1 MKSLTYITMVLG
13 VSALMGCHNHDSDS
27 HNCEGETHVYDG
39 EQHNDECENH
49 RHEVENHRY
58 DGDTRAHDH
67 EGEARENTDEIVF
80 EQAKAAAAGVVS
92 DTVTPA
98 PFSTVIHTSGKVLP
112 ALGDEATVA
121 ATVAGVIKLSRS
133 MAEGE
138 KIGRG
143 AAVATVS
150 TRNLAEGDVGS
161 RARIAYEQAKA
172 EYDRA
177 SSLVDDRIISQS
189 DYRAAQAEYERA
201 KLAYEA
207 VGRSGGSGVAVVSP
221 AAGYVKQ
228 LMVKDGDYVE
238 VGQPVMTVT
247 QNRRLF
253 LRAEVAERDYEALRQ
268 VSSAR
273 FRTAYS
279 AQHTYDLADMG
290 GRLVS
295 YGRSGGASS
304 AFIPVTFEFDNTGSV
319 LPDSYA
325 DIYLIGAPRRDVI
338 SVPETALI
346 EEQGIYFV
354 YVHPDENCY
363 QKREV
368 KIGASDGKRVEILA
382 GLAPGEVV
390 VTQGAVRVKLAGA
403 GNSIPGHTHNH

>member
-1 MKSLTYITMVLG
+1 MALSIGVL
-13 VSALMGCHNHDSDS
+13 VGC
-27 HNCEGETHVYDG
+27 
-39 EQHNDECENH
+39 
-49 RHEVENHRY
+49 
-58 DGDTRAHDH
+58 HDH
-67 EGEARENTDEIVF
+67 ESESHDHESESHNHEAEGVTEAEAHESSDEIVF
-80 EQAKAAAAGVVS
+80 EPAKAAAAGVVT
-92 DTVTPA
+92 DTVAPG
-98 PFSTVIHTSGKVLP
+98 PFSSVIHTSGKVLP
-112 ALGDEATVA
+112 ASGDETTVA
-121 ATVAGVIKLSRS
+121 ATVAGVVKLARS

-138 KIGRG
+138 QISRG
-143 AAVATVS
+143 SAVATVS

-177 SSLVDDRIISQS
+177 SSLIDDKIISQT
-189 DYRAAQAEYERA
+189 DYRAAKADYERA
-201 KLAYEA
+201 RLAYEA
-207 VGRSGGSGVAVVSP
+207 VGRSGGSGVTIVSP
-221 AAGYVKQ
+221 AAGFVKQ

-238 VGQPVMTVT
+238 VGQPVMVVT

-279 AQHTYDLADMG
+279 ADRTYDLADMG

-295 YGRSGGASS
+295 YGRSGGSSS
-304 AFIPVTFEFDNTGSV
+304 AFIPVTFEFDNTGNV

-325 DIYLIGAPRRDVI
+325 DIYLVGAPRQEVI
-338 SVPETALI
+338 SVPETALV
-346 EEQGIYFV
+346 EEQGVYFV
-354 YVHPDENCY
+354 YVHPDKDCY

-368 KIGASDGKRVEILA
+368 KVGASDGERVEILS
-382 GLAPGEVV
+382 GLAPGDVV

-403 GNSIPGHTHNH
+403 GKSIPGHTHNH

>member
-1 MKSLTYITMVLG
+1 MALSVGVL
-13 VSALMGCHNHDSDS
+13 AGC
-27 HNCEGETHVYDG
+27 
-39 EQHNDECENH
+39 
-49 RHEVENHRY
+49 
-58 DGDTRAHDH
+58 HDH
-67 EGEARENTDEIVF
+67 ESESHDHEAEGAKEAEAHESSDEIVF
-80 EQAKAAAAGVVS
+80 EPAKAAAAGVVT
-92 DTVTPA
+92 DTVAPG
-98 PFSTVIHTSGKVLP
+98 PFSSVIHTSGKVLP
-112 ALGDEATVA
+112 ASGDETTVS
-121 ATVAGVIKLSRS
+121 ATVAGVVKLARS

-138 KIGRG
+138 QIGRG
-143 AAVATVS
+143 SAVATVS
-150 TRNLAEGDVGS
+150 TRNLAEGDVSS

-177 SSLVDDRIISQS
+177 SSLIDDKIISQS
-189 DYRAAQAEYERA
+189 DYRAAKAEYERA

-207 VGRSGGSGVAVVSP
+207 VGRSGGSGVAIVSP
-221 AAGYVKQ
+221 AGGFIKQ

-238 VGQPVMTVT
+238 VGQPVMVVT

-279 AQHTYDLADMG
+279 SDRTYDLADMG

-295 YGRSGGASS
+295 YGRSGGSSS

-325 DIYLIGAPRRDVI
+325 DIYLVGAPRQEVI
-338 SVPETALI
+338 SVPETALV
-346 EEQGIYFV
+346 EEQGVYFV
-354 YVHPDENCY
+354 YVHPDEDCY
-363 QKREV
+363 QKCEV
-368 KIGASDGKRVEILA
+368 KVGASDGERVEILS
-382 GLAPGEVV
+382 GLAPGDVV

-403 GNSIPGHTHNH
+403 GKSIPGHTHNH

>member
-1 MKSLTYITMVLG
+1 MALSVGVL
-13 VSALMGCHNHDSDS
+13 AGC
-27 HNCEGETHVYDG
+27 
-39 EQHNDECENH
+39 
-49 RHEVENHRY
+49 
-58 DGDTRAHDH
+58 HDH
-67 EGEARENTDEIVF
+67 ESESHDHEAEGATETETHESSDEIVF
-80 EQAKAAAAGVVS
+80 EPAKAAAAGVVT
-92 DTVTPA
+92 DTVAPG
-98 PFSTVIHTSGKVLP
+98 PFSSVIHTSGKVLP
-112 ALGDEATVA
+112 ASGDETTVS
-121 ATVAGVIKLSRS
+121 ATVAGVVKLARS

-138 KIGRG
+138 QIGRG
-143 AAVATVS
+143 SAVATVS
-150 TRNLAEGDVGS
+150 TRNLAEGDVSS

-177 SSLVDDRIISQS
+177 SSLIGDKIISQS
-189 DYRAAQAEYERA
+189 DYRAAKAEYERA

-207 VGRSGGSGVAVVSP
+207 VGRSGGSGVAIVSP
-221 AAGYVKQ
+221 AGGFIKQ

-238 VGQPVMTVT
+238 VGQPVMVVT

-279 AQHTYDLADMG
+279 ADRTYDLADMG

-295 YGRSGGASS
+295 YGRSGGSSS

-325 DIYLIGAPRRDVI
+325 DIYLVGAPRQEVI
-338 SVPETALI
+338 SVPETALV
-346 EEQGIYFV
+346 EEQGVYFV
-354 YVHPDENCY
+354 YVHPDEDCY

-368 KIGASDGKRVEILA
+368 KVGASDGERVEILS

-403 GNSIPGHTHNH
+403 GKSIPGHTHNH

>member
-1 MKSLTYITMVLG
+1 MALSIG
-13 VSALMGCHNHDSDS
+13 VFVGC
-27 HNCEGETHVYDG
+27 
-39 EQHNDECENH
+39 
-49 RHEVENHRY
+49 
-58 DGDTRAHDH
+58 HDH
-67 EGEARENTDEIVF
+67 ESESHDHESESHNHEAEGVTEAEAHESSDEIVF
-80 EQAKAAAAGVVS
+80 EPAKAAAAGVVT
-92 DTVTPA
+92 DTVAPG
-98 PFSTVIHTSGKVLP
+98 PFSSVIHTSGKVLP
-112 ALGDEATVA
+112 ASGDETTVA
-121 ATVAGVIKLSRS
+121 ATVAGVVKLARS

-138 KIGRG
+138 QISRG
-143 AAVATVS
+143 SAVATVS

-177 SSLVDDRIISQS
+177 SSLIDDKIISQT
-189 DYRAAQAEYERA
+189 DYRAAKADYERA
-201 KLAYEA
+201 RLAYEA
-207 VGRSGGSGVAVVSP
+207 VGRSGGSGVTIVSP
-221 AAGYVKQ
+221 AAGFVKQ

-238 VGQPVMTVT
+238 VGQPVMVVT

-279 AQHTYDLADMG
+279 ADRTYDLADMG

-295 YGRSGGASS
+295 YGRSGGSSS
-304 AFIPVTFEFDNTGSV
+304 AFIPVTFEFDNTGNV

-325 DIYLIGAPRRDVI
+325 DIYLVGAPRQEVI
-338 SVPETALI
+338 SVPETALV
-346 EEQGIYFV
+346 EEQGVYFV
-354 YVHPDENCY
+354 YVHPDEDCY

-368 KIGASDGKRVEILA
+368 KVGASDGERVEILS
-382 GLAPGEVV
+382 GLAPGDVV

-403 GNSIPGHTHNH
+403 GKSIPGHTHNH

>member
-1 MKSLTYITMVLG
+1 MALSVGVL
-13 VSALMGCHNHDSDS
+13 AGC
-27 HNCEGETHVYDG
+27 
-39 EQHNDECENH
+39 
-49 RHEVENHRY
+49 
-58 DGDTRAHDH
+58 HDH
-67 EGEARENTDEIVF
+67 ESESHDHEAEGATETETHESSDEIVF
-80 EQAKAAAAGVVS
+80 EPAKAAAAGVVT
-92 DTVTPA
+92 DTVAPG
-98 PFSTVIHTSGKVLP
+98 PFSSVIHTSGKVLP
-112 ALGDEATVA
+112 ASGDETTVS
-121 ATVAGVIKLSRS
+121 ATVAGVVKLARS

-138 KIGRG
+138 QIGRG
-143 AAVATVS
+143 SAVATVS
-150 TRNLAEGDVGS
+150 TRNLAEGDVSS

-177 SSLVDDRIISQS
+177 SSLIGDKIISQS
-189 DYRAAQAEYERA
+189 DYRAAKAEYERS

-207 VGRSGGSGVAVVSP
+207 VGRSGGSGVAIVSP
-221 AAGYVKQ
+221 AGGFIKQ

-238 VGQPVMTVT
+238 VGQPVMVVT

-279 AQHTYDLADMG
+279 ADRTYDLADMG

-295 YGRSGGASS
+295 YGRSGGSSS

-325 DIYLIGAPRRDVI
+325 DIYLVGAPRQEVI
-338 SVPETALI
+338 SVPETALV
-346 EEQGIYFV
+346 EEQGVYFV
-354 YVHPDENCY
+354 YVHPDEDCY

-368 KIGASDGKRVEILA
+368 KVGASDGERVEILS
-382 GLAPGEVV
+382 GLVPGDVV

-403 GNSIPGHTHNH
+403 GKSIPGHTHNH

>member
-1 MKSLTYITMVLG
+1 MALSVGVL
-13 VSALMGCHNHDSDS
+13 AGC
-27 HNCEGETHVYDG
+27 
-39 EQHNDECENH
+39 
-49 RHEVENHRY
+49 
-58 DGDTRAHDH
+58 HDH
-67 EGEARENTDEIVF
+67 ESESHDHEAEGATETEAHESSDEIVF
-80 EQAKAAAAGVVS
+80 EPAKAAAAGVVT
-92 DTVTPA
+92 DTVAPG
-98 PFSTVIHTSGKVLP
+98 PFSSVIHTSGKVLP
-112 ALGDEATVA
+112 ASGDETTVS
-121 ATVAGVIKLSRS
+121 ATVAGVVKLARS

-138 KIGRG
+138 QIGRG
-143 AAVATVS
+143 SAVATVS
-150 TRNLAEGDVGS
+150 TRNLAEGDVSS

-177 SSLVDDRIISQS
+177 SSLIGDKIISQS
-189 DYRAAQAEYERA
+189 DYRAAKAEYERA

-207 VGRSGGSGVAVVSP
+207 VGRSGGSGVAIVSP
-221 AAGYVKQ
+221 AGGFIKQ

-238 VGQPVMTVT
+238 VGQPVMVVT

-279 AQHTYDLADMG
+279 ADRTYDLADMG

-295 YGRSGGASS
+295 YGRSGGSSS

-325 DIYLIGAPRRDVI
+325 DIYLVGAPRQEVI
-338 SVPETALI
+338 SVPETALV
-346 EEQGIYFV
+346 EEQGVYFV
-354 YVHPDENCY
+354 YVHPDEDCY

-368 KIGASDGKRVEILA
+368 KVGASDGERVEILS

-403 GNSIPGHTHNH
+403 GKSIPGHTHNH

>member
-1 MKSLTYITMVLG
+1 MALSVGVL
-13 VSALMGCHNHDSDS
+13 AGC
-27 HNCEGETHVYDG
+27 
-39 EQHNDECENH
+39 
-49 RHEVENHRY
+49 
-58 DGDTRAHDH
+58 HDH
-67 EGEARENTDEIVF
+67 ESESHDHEAEGATETEAHESSDEIVF
-80 EQAKAAAAGVVS
+80 EPAKAAAAGVVT
-92 DTVTPA
+92 DTVAPG
-98 PFSTVIHTSGKVLP
+98 PFSSVIHTSGKVLP
-112 ALGDEATVA
+112 ASGDETTVA
-121 ATVAGVIKLSRS
+121 ATVAGVVKLARS

-138 KIGRG
+138 QIGRG
-143 AAVATVS
+143 SAVATVS
-150 TRNLAEGDVGS
+150 TRNLVEGDVSS

-177 SSLVDDRIISQS
+177 SSLIGDKIISQS
-189 DYRAAQAEYERA
+189 DYRAAKAEYERS

-207 VGRSGGSGVAVVSP
+207 VGRGGGSGVAIVSP
-221 AAGYVKQ
+221 AGGFIKQ

-238 VGQPVMTVT
+238 VGQPVMVVT

-279 AQHTYDLADMG
+279 ADRTYDLADMG

-325 DIYLIGAPRRDVI
+325 DIYLVGAPRQEVI
-338 SVPETALI
+338 SVPETALV
-346 EEQGIYFV
+346 EEQGVYFV
-354 YVHPDENCY
+354 YVHPDEDCY

-368 KIGASDGKRVEILA
+368 KVGASDGERVEILS

-403 GNSIPGHTHNH
+403 GKSIPGHTHNH

>member
-1 MKSLTYITMVLG
+1 MALSVGVL
-13 VSALMGCHNHDSDS
+13 AGC
-27 HNCEGETHVYDG
+27 
-39 EQHNDECENH
+39 
-49 RHEVENHRY
+49 
-58 DGDTRAHDH
+58 HDH
-67 EGEARENTDEIVF
+67 ESESHDHEAEGATETEAHESSDEIVF
-80 EQAKAAAAGVVS
+80 EPAKAAAAGVVT
-92 DTVTPA
+92 DTVAPG
-98 PFSTVIHTSGKVLP
+98 PFSSVIHTSGKVLP
-112 ALGDEATVA
+112 ASGDETTVA
-121 ATVAGVIKLSRS
+121 ATVAGVVKLARS

-138 KIGRG
+138 QIGRG
-143 AAVATVS
+143 SAVATVS
-150 TRNLAEGDVGS
+150 TRNLAEGDVSS

-177 SSLVDDRIISQS
+177 SSLIGDKIISQS
-189 DYRAAQAEYERA
+189 DYRAAKAEYERA

-207 VGRSGGSGVAVVSP
+207 VGRSGGSGVAIVSH
-221 AAGYVKQ
+221 AGGFIKQ

-238 VGQPVMTVT
+238 VGQPVMVVT

-279 AQHTYDLADMG
+279 SDRTYDLADMG

-295 YGRSGGASS
+295 YGRSGGSSS

-325 DIYLIGAPRRDVI
+325 DIYLVGAPRQEVI
-338 SVPETALI
+338 SVPETALV
-346 EEQGIYFV
+346 EEQGVYFV
-354 YVHPDENCY
+354 YVHPDEDCY

-368 KIGASDGKRVEILA
+368 KVGASDGERVEILS
-382 GLAPGEVV
+382 GLVPGDVV

-403 GNSIPGHTHNH
+403 GKSIPGHTHNH

>member
-1 MKSLTYITMVLG
+1 MALSIGVL
-13 VSALMGCHNHDSDS
+13 VGC
-27 HNCEGETHVYDG
+27 
-39 EQHNDECENH
+39 
-49 RHEVENHRY
+49 
-58 DGDTRAHDH
+58 HDH
-67 EGEARENTDEIVF
+67 ESESHDHESESHDHEAEGVTEAEAHESSDEIVF
-80 EQAKAAAAGVVS
+80 EPAKAAAAGVVT
-92 DTVTPA
+92 DTVAPG
-98 PFSTVIHTSGKVLP
+98 PFSSVIHTSGKVLP
-112 ALGDEATVA
+112 ASGDETTVA
-121 ATVAGVIKLSRS
+121 ATVAGVVKLARS

-138 KIGRG
+138 QISRG
-143 AAVATVS
+143 SAVATVS

-177 SSLVDDRIISQS
+177 SSLIDDKIISQT
-189 DYRAAQAEYERA
+189 DYRAAKADYERA
-201 KLAYEA
+201 RLAYEA
-207 VGRSGGSGVAVVSP
+207 VGRSGGSGVTIVSP
-221 AAGYVKQ
+221 AAGFVKQ

-238 VGQPVMTVT
+238 VGQPVMVVT

-279 AQHTYDLADMG
+279 ADRTYDLADMG

-295 YGRSGGASS
+295 YGRSGGSSS
-304 AFIPVTFEFDNTGSV
+304 AFIPVTFEFDNTGNV

-325 DIYLIGAPRRDVI
+325 DIYLVGAPRQEVI
-338 SVPETALI
+338 SVPETALV
-346 EEQGIYFV
+346 EEQGVYFV
-354 YVHPDENCY
+354 YVHPDEDCY

-368 KIGASDGKRVEILA
+368 KVGASDGERVEILS
-382 GLAPGEVV
+382 GLAPGDVV

-403 GNSIPGHTHNH
+403 GKSIPGNTHHH

>member
-1 MKSLTYITMVLG
+1 MALSIGVL
-13 VSALMGCHNHDSDS
+13 VGC
-27 HNCEGETHVYDG
+27 
-39 EQHNDECENH
+39 
-49 RHEVENHRY
+49 
-58 DGDTRAHDH
+58 HDH
-67 EGEARENTDEIVF
+67 ESESHDHESESHNHESESHDHEAEGVTEAEAHESSDEIVF
-80 EQAKAAAAGVVS
+80 EPAKAAAAGVVT
-92 DTVTPA
+92 DTVAPG
-98 PFSTVIHTSGKVLP
+98 PFSSVIHTSGKVLP
-112 ALGDEATVA
+112 ASGDETTVA
-121 ATVAGVIKLSRS
+121 ATVAGVVKLARS

-138 KIGRG
+138 QISRG
-143 AAVATVS
+143 SAVATVS

-177 SSLVDDRIISQS
+177 SSLIDDKIISQA
-189 DYRAAQAEYERA
+189 DYRAAKADYERA
-201 KLAYEA
+201 RLAYEA
-207 VGRSGGSGVAVVSP
+207 VGRSGGSGVTIVSP
-221 AAGYVKQ
+221 AAGFVKQ

-238 VGQPVMTVT
+238 VGQPVMVVT

-279 AQHTYDLADMG
+279 ADRTYDLADMG

-295 YGRSGGASS
+295 YGRSGGSSS
-304 AFIPVTFEFDNTGSV
+304 AFIPVTFEFDNTGNV

-325 DIYLIGAPRRDVI
+325 DIYLVGAPRQEVI
-338 SVPETALI
+338 SVPETALV
-346 EEQGIYFV
+346 EEQGVYFV
-354 YVHPDENCY
+354 YVHPDEDCY

-368 KIGASDGKRVEILA
+368 KVGASDGERVEILS
-382 GLAPGEVV
+382 GLAPGDVV

-403 GNSIPGHTHNH
+403 GKSIPGHTHNH

>member
-1 MKSLTYITMVLG
+1 MALTVGVL
-13 VSALMGCHNHDSDS
+13 SGC
-27 HNCEGETHVYDG
+27 
-39 EQHNDECENH
+39 
-49 RHEVENHRY
+49 
-58 DGDTRAHDH
+58 HDH
-67 EGEARENTDEIVF
+67 ESESHDHEAEGAAEAEAHESSDEIVF
-80 EQAKAAAAGVVS
+80 EPAKAAAAGVVT
-92 DTVTPA
+92 DTVAPG
-98 PFSTVIHTSGKVLP
+98 PFSSVIHTSGKVLP
-112 ALGDEATVA
+112 ASGDETTVS
-121 ATVAGVIKLSRS
+121 ATVAGVVKLARS

-138 KIGRG
+138 QIGRG
-143 AAVATVS
+143 SAVATVS
-150 TRNLAEGDVGS
+150 TRNLAEGDVSS

-177 SSLVDDRIISQS
+177 SSLIGDKIISQS
-189 DYRAAQAEYERA
+189 DYRAAKAEYERA

-207 VGRSGGSGVAVVSP
+207 VGRSGGSGVAIVSP
-221 AAGYVKQ
+221 AGGFIKQ

-238 VGQPVMTVT
+238 VGQPLMVVT

-279 AQHTYDLADMG
+279 ADRTYDLADMC

-295 YGRSGGASS
+295 YGRSGGSSS

-325 DIYLIGAPRRDVI
+325 DIYLVGAPRQEVI
-338 SVPETALI
+338 SVPETALV
-346 EEQGIYFV
+346 EEQGVYFV
-354 YVHPDENCY
+354 YVHPDEDCY

-368 KIGASDGKRVEILA
+368 KVGASDGERVEILS
-382 GLAPGEVV
+382 GLAPGDVV

-403 GNSIPGHTHNH
+403 GKSIPGHTHNH